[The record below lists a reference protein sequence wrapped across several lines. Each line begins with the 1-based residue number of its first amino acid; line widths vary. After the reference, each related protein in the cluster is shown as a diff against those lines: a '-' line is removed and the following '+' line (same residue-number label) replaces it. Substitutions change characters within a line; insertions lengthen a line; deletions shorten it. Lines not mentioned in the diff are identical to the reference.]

1 MRKKDD
7 KVGIKTGLKNKGNGK
22 KGRLA
27 GSSSTSFLLLLF
39 VCLFLFFAVYL
50 MIIKGSSWIFTQ
62 TRSQLKRWKTGES
75 SREGSWEGGQSE
87 FVNFVC
93 GRTRTDSAVFVILAC
108 TWLLL
113 VLLIGN
119 PTQSLLLRSVR
130 QCYSQLSPYHFNV
143 FSVNIRV
150 TFRTS

>member
-1 MRKKDD
+1 M
-7 KVGIKTGLKNKGNGK
+7 GIKTGWKNKGNGK

-39 VCLFLFFAVYL
+39 VCFFFIAVYL

-62 TRSQLKRWKTGES
+62 TRSQLKWWKTGES
-75 SREGSWEGGQSE
+75 SREGCWEGRQSE
-87 FVNFVC
+87 SVNFVC
-93 GRTRTDSAVFVILAC
+93 GRTRTESAVFVILAC
-108 TWLLL
+108 IWLLL
-113 VLLIGN
+113 VLLIVN

-150 TFRTS
+150 TFRTSWHILEM